1 MGGAGGAAPPREG
14 NHRAHFTWRDDLG
27 EHRVGFHGLDAGLD
41 VGDIAPTLAEVFEH
55 PGDHPADDHLLDFRE
70 FTRLGERI
78 AVAAEGETA
87 EASVSSQSA
96 RSPYFLLFDDR
107 GVLVEAVANP
117 FREVQRGAGPQVADF
132 LAAKGLRI
140 IIAGEFG
147 PRMINALQG
156 RQMEFRTAA
165 GSAADAAA
173 AAAEQ

>member
-1 MGGAGGAAPPREG
+1 MLTMLRIPNIVVILLLYTACSALAAGEP
-14 NHRAHFTWRDDLG
+14 
-27 EHRVGFHGLDAGLD
+27 V
-41 VGDIAPTLAEVFEH
+41 
-55 PGDHPADDHLLDFRE
+55 
-70 FTRLGERI
+70 I